1 MAVNRGGL
9 TSFAASKLGKPY
21 VWGGE
26 DDSGYDCSGLM
37 QSAYASQGV
46 SIPRVAQDQYN
57 KSTKISADNLQAGDM
72 VFFSDT
78 GSTNNVTHVGMYIG
92 NGQYIHAANSKQG
105 VITSK
110 LNTNGSYFVGAGTYA
125 GTSGGKYSGTNV
137 GANIN
142 NLSGYTT
149 IFDKNGNATGAVDAA
164 GNYVSNAIPN
174 AVDTVTG
181 TVADVANQVTE
192 VGSWK
197 SKILIFLGQVIKALT
212 LVAIFTLAAV
222 LFTKA
227 FDIKVIGGKTNG

>member
-9 TSFAASKLGKPY
+9 TSFAASKLGMNY

-57 KSTKISADNLQAGDM
+57 KSQKVNVENLQAGDM

-78 GSTNNVTHVGMYIG
+78 GSTSNVTHVGMYVG

-105 VITSK
+105 VIKST

-125 GTSGGKYSGTNV
+125 GSGGSSIVSGGSGTANNQYSG
-137 GANIN
+137 
-142 NLSGYTT
+142 LSGYTT
-149 IFDKNGNATGAVDAA
+149 IFDKNGAAVGAVDDA
-164 GNYVSNAIPN
+164 GNYVSTVGDTMN
-174 AVDTVTG
+174 AVVDASG
-181 TVADVANQVTE
+181 LSLKD
-192 VGSWK
+192 
-197 SKILIFLGQVIKALT
+197 KILIFLGHVVKVLT
-212 LVAIFTLAAV
+212 LCGVFAVAAV
-222 LFTKA
+222 LFVKA
-227 FDIKVIGGKTNG
+227 FDIKIGGIVK

>member
-1 MAVNRGGL
+1 MAVDRTGL
-9 TSFAASKLGKPY
+9 TSFATSKVGLNY

-37 QSAYASQGV
+37 QTTYASQGV

-57 KSTKISADNLQAGDM
+57 KSTKVSVENLQAGDM

-92 NGQYIHAANSKQG
+92 NGQYVHAANSKQG
-105 VITSK
+105 VITST

-125 GTSGGKYSGTNV
+125 GSGKYSGTNISDD
-137 GANIN
+137 IN

-149 IFDKNGNATGAVDAA
+149 IFDKNGNVTGAVDAA

-181 TVADVANQVTE
+181 AVADIANAVTE
-192 VGSWK
+192 AGNWK
-197 SKILIFLGQVIKALT
+197 EKILIFLGHIVKVLT
-212 LVAIFTLAAV
+212 LCGVFAVAAV
-222 LFTKA
+222 LFIKA
-227 FDIKVIGGKTNG
+227 FDIKVGGIAK